1 MSDFDDI
8 QGEIE
13 KRARKDLD
21 KAGKFARKLGRLTD
35 QEFDIVKSRL
45 IAESEAR
52 PPDSSPHTDNTQ
64 LFKVNEDGSS
74 TGEVATNSDLF
85 DYLKGVGVSDSR
97 NVELT
102 LSETMQRERQRRQQ
116 GGGDV

>member
-35 QEFDIVKSRL
+35 QEFDVVKSRL

-52 PPDSSPHTDNTQ
+52 PPDSSPTTDTQ
-64 LFKVNEDGSS
+64 LYKLNADGSS
-74 TGEVATNSDLF
+74 TGEVASNSDLY
-85 DYLKGVGVSDSR
+85 DYLKGVGASDSR
-97 NVELT
+97 NVDMT
-102 LSETMQRERQRRQQ
+102 LSEHMTRERERRAGQ
-116 GGGDV
+116 GESNG